1 MGSENIVTWLYAYVY
16 DVYAYV
22 CVDVHVCVCAC
33 GVCVHASLWMKVT
46 AIDRLQSY
54 KSVVTQNYNNL
65 MALAQRQFAL
75 SMVQS
80 A

>member
-1 MGSENIVTWLYAYVY
+1 
-16 DVYAYV
+16 
-22 CVDVHVCVCAC
+22 
-33 GVCVHASLWMKVT
+33 MKVT

-80 A
+80 GLKSDTSISVSPVCAYPNTASS